1 MTPREAL
8 PDDLAGESRFQ
19 LLTRLGFAARGVL
32 YILIAALVILT
43 GRTEDLTGALEYLN
57 HGVGKF
63 MLIVLAVGM
72 TVYGIWRLAD
82 AAFGIESGRHR
93 WKAWRKR
100 IASATSGIIYLL
112 LSYKAVGI
120 LVAERTSTSDA
131 QQHTAE
137 ALRMPGGELIVLIAA
152 GIMIGCGIAQF
163 FNVARCNF
171 LLPLDCSD
179 YQKRWIKWL
188 GRLGYAARGLVFLVV
203 GWLLARA
210 GINHQA
216 SQAGGL
222 EQALDAFSDAQQG
235 WIAAGLALFGVMS
248 LIEARYRRIHRPP
261 PVEKVAEKMTD
272 AVTPGK

>member
-8 PDDLAGESRFQ
+8 PDDIAGESRFQ

-32 YILIAALVILT
+32 YIVIAALVILT
-43 GRTEDLTGALEYLN
+43 GRTEDITGALEYLN
-57 HGVGKF
+57 HGLGKF
-63 MLIVLAVGM
+63 LLIVLAVGM

-100 IASATSGIIYLL
+100 IASATSGVIYLL
-112 LSYKAVGI
+112 LSYKSAWI
-120 LVAERTSTSDA
+120 LLAGRSSMSDA
-131 QQHTAE
+131 REHTAE
-137 ALRMPGGELIVLIAA
+137 ALKLPGGELIVLVAA
-152 GIMIGCGIAQF
+152 GIMLGCGIAQF

-171 LLPLDCSD
+171 LKPLDCSD
-179 YQKRWIKWL
+179 HQKTWIRWL
-188 GRLGYAARGLVFLVV
+188 GRVGYAARGLVFLMV

-210 GINHQA
+210 GINHEA

-222 EQALDAFSDAQQG
+222 EQALDAFSDAYQG

-261 PVEKVAEKMTD
+261 PVEKVAETVSE

>member
-1 MTPREAL
+1 VTPREAL
-8 PDDLAGESRFQ
+8 PDDIAGESRFQ

-63 MLIVLAVGM
+63 LLILLAIGM

-82 AAFGIESGRHR
+82 AAFGFESGRHR

-112 LSYKAVGI
+112 LAYKAGW
-120 LVAERTSTSDA
+120 LLFAGGSSMSDA
-131 QQHTAE
+131 HQHTAE
-137 ALRMPGGELIVLIAA
+137 ALRMPGGELIVLLAA
-152 GIMIGCGIAQF
+152 AIMLGCGLAQF

-171 LLPLDCSD
+171 LRPLDCSD
-179 YQKRWIKWL
+179 HQKHWIKWL
-188 GRLGYAARGLVFLVV
+188 GRVGYAARGLVFLVV

-210 GINHQA
+210 AINHQA
-216 SQAGGL
+216 AQAGGL
-222 EQALDAFSDAQQG
+222 EQALDAFSNEFQG

-261 PVEKVAEKMTD
+261 PVEKVAEKVSD
-272 AVTPGK
+272 AVKG

>member
-1 MTPREAL
+1 MSPADAL

-57 HGVGKF
+57 EGLGKVLL
-63 MLIVLAVGM
+63 MVLAIGM

-82 AAFGIESGRHR
+82 AAFGFESGQYR

-100 IASATSGIIYLL
+100 IAAAISGAIYLL
-112 LSYKAVGI
+112 LSYKAVRI
-120 LVAERTSTSDA
+120 LLEGRFSGDDA
-131 QQHTAE
+131 QEQAAE
-137 ALRMPGGELIVLIAA
+137 ALHLPGGELILLVIA

-163 FNVARCNF
+163 FNVVRCNF
-171 LLPLDCSD
+171 LRPLDCSE
-179 YQKRWIKWL
+179 YQKSWIRWL
-188 GRLGYAARGLVFLVV
+188 GRIGYAARGLVFLVV

-210 GINHQA
+210 GIEGTA
-216 SQAGGL
+216 SEAGGI
-222 EQALDAFSDAQQG
+222 EQALDAFSNDLQG

-261 PVEKVAEKMTD
+261 TVEKVAEKVSD
-272 AVTPGK
+272 AVKT